1 MRTIIV
7 DHEYW
12 EEYPRSGSFIYF
24 SKDRKLLGDKT
35 VLEGKST
42 ELIDRMKNN
51 DDFVNGKPIY
61 ILIPEGHFFT
71 ADDLD
76 LPQVIQI
83 VKSDMSSLKFFMSL
97 TQEEE

>member
-7 DHEYW
+7 NHEYW

-24 SKDRKLLGDKT
+24 SKDRKLLGDKA
-35 VLEGKST
+35 VLEGKSK
-42 ELIDRMKNN
+42 ELIDRMENH
-51 DDFVNGKPIY
+51 DDFVNGKAMY

-71 ADDLD
+71 VDDLD
-76 LPQVIQI
+76 LPQVIRI
-83 VKSDMSSLKFFMSL
+83 VKSDMSSLEFFMSL

>member
-1 MRTIIV
+1 MRTIVV

-35 VLEGKST
+35 VLEGKSK
-42 ELIDRMKNN
+42 ELIDRMGGH
-51 DDFVNGKPIY
+51 DDFVNGKAMY
-61 ILIPEGHFFT
+61 ILIPEGNFFT

-83 VKSDMSSLKFFMSL
+83 VKSDMSSLEFFMSL

>member
-12 EEYPRSGSFIYF
+12 KEYPRTGSFIYF
-24 SKDRKLLGDKT
+24 SKDSKLLGDKS
-35 VLEGKST
+35 VLEGKSK

-51 DDFVNGKPIY
+51 DDFINGKAMY
-61 ILIPEGHFFT
+61 IFLPEGHFFT

-83 VKSDMSSLKFFMSL
+83 VKSDMSSLEFFMSL

>member
-7 DHEYW
+7 DYEYW

-35 VLEGKST
+35 VIEGKSK
-42 ELIDRMKNN
+42 ELIDRMENH
-51 DDFVNGKPIY
+51 DDFVNGKAMY
-61 ILIPEGHFFT
+61 ILLPEGNFFN
-71 ADDLD
+71 DENPD

-83 VKSDMSSLKFFMSL
+83 VKSDMSSLEFFMSL

>member
-35 VLEGKST
+35 ILEGKSK
-42 ELIDRMKNN
+42 ELIDRMENH
-51 DDFVNGKPIY
+51 DDFVNGKAMY

-71 ADDLD
+71 VDDLD

-83 VKSDMSSLKFFMSL
+83 VKSDMSSLEFFMSL

>member
-35 VLEGKST
+35 VLEGKSK
-42 ELIDRMKNN
+42 ELIDRMEAN
-51 DDFVNGKPIY
+51 DDFVNGKAMY
-61 ILIPEGHFFT
+61 ILLPEGNFFKT
-71 ADDLD
+71 DDLD

-83 VKSDMSSLKFFMSL
+83 VKSDMSSLEFFMSL

>member
-7 DHEYW
+7 DHKYW

-35 VLEGKST
+35 VLEGKSK
-42 ELIDRMKNN
+42 ELIDRMETY
-51 DDFVNGKPIY
+51 DDFVNGEALY
-61 ILIPEGHFFT
+61 ILLPYGNFFT

-83 VKSDMSSLKFFMSL
+83 VKSDMSSLEFFMSL

>member
-12 EEYPRSGSFIYF
+12 KECPHSGSFIYF
-24 SKDRKLLGDKT
+24 SKDRKLLGDKSI
-35 VLEGKST
+35 LEGKAK
-42 ELIDRMKNN
+42 ELIDSMEAY
-51 DDFVNGKPIY
+51 DDFVNGKVMY
-61 ILIPEGHFFT
+61 ILLPEGHFFT
-71 ADDLD
+71 TDDLD

-83 VKSDMSSLKFFMSL
+83 VKSDMSSLEFFMSL

>member
-12 EEYPRSGSFIYF
+12 KEYPRTGSFIYF
-24 SKDRKLLGDKT
+24 SKDRKLLGDKS
-35 VLEGKST
+35 VLEGKSK
-42 ELIDRMKNN
+42 EIIDRMKNN
-51 DDFVNGKPIY
+51 DDFVNGKALY

-83 VKSDMSSLKFFMSL
+83 VKSDMSSLEFFMSL

>member
-1 MRTIIV
+1 MRTIVV

-12 EEYPRSGSFIYF
+12 EEYPRRGSFIYF

-35 VLEGKST
+35 VLEGKSK
-42 ELIDRMKNN
+42 ELIDRMGNY
-51 DDFVNGKPIY
+51 DDFVNGEALY

-71 ADDLD
+71 TDDLD

-83 VKSDMSSLKFFMSL
+83 VKSDMSSLEFFMSL

>member
-1 MRTIIV
+1 MRTIVV

-35 VLEGKST
+35 VIEGKSK
-42 ELIDRMKNN
+42 ELIDRMENE
-51 DDFVNGKPIY
+51 DDFVNGEAMY
-61 ILIPEGHFFT
+61 ILLPEGNFFNT
-71 ADDLD
+71 EDPD

-83 VKSDMSSLKFFMSL
+83 VKSDTSSFEFFMSL

>member
-35 VLEGKST
+35 VL
-42 ELIDRMKNN
+42 
-51 DDFVNGKPIY
+51 
-61 ILIPEGHFFT
+61 
-71 ADDLD
+71 
-76 LPQVIQI
+76 
-83 VKSDMSSLKFFMSL
+83 
-97 TQEEE
+97 

>member
-1 MRTIIV
+1 MRTIVV

-35 VLEGKST
+35 VLEGKSK
-42 ELIDRMKNN
+42 ELIDDMETY
-51 DDFVNGKPIY
+51 DDFVNGKALY
-61 ILIPEGHFFT
+61 ILLPYGNFFT

-83 VKSDMSSLKFFMSL
+83 VKSDMSSLEFFMSL

>member
-1 MRTIIV
+1 MRTIVV
-7 DHEYW
+7 DHKYW

-35 VLEGKST
+35 VLECKSK
-42 ELIDRMKNN
+42 ELIDRMGNY
-51 DDFVNGKPIY
+51 DDFVNGEALY

-71 ADDLD
+71 TDDLD

-83 VKSDMSSLKFFMSL
+83 VKSDMSSLEFFMSL

>member
-35 VLEGKST
+35 VLEGKSK
-42 ELIDRMKNN
+42 ELIDRMETY
-51 DDFVNGKPIY
+51 DDFVNGKALY
-61 ILIPEGHFFT
+61 ILLPYGNFFT

-76 LPQVIQI
+76 LPQVVQI
-83 VKSDMSSLKFFMSL
+83 VKSDMSSLEFFMSL

>member
-7 DHEYW
+7 DYEYW

-35 VLEGKST
+35 VLEGKSK
-42 ELIDRMKNN
+42 ELIDRMGGH
-51 DDFVNGKPIY
+51 DDFVNGKAMY
-61 ILIPEGHFFT
+61 ILIPEGNFFT

-83 VKSDMSSLKFFMSL
+83 VKSDMSSLEFFMSL

>member
-1 MRTIIV
+1 MRTIAV

-35 VLEGKST
+35 VIEGKSK
-42 ELIDRMKNN
+42 ELIDRMENH
-51 DDFVNGKPIY
+51 DDFVNGKPMY
-61 ILIPEGHFFT
+61 ILIPEGNFFT

-83 VKSDMSSLKFFMSL
+83 VKSDMSSLEFFMSL
-97 TQEEE
+97 TQKEE

>member
-24 SKDRKLLGDKT
+24 SKDRKLLGDKS
-35 VLEGKST
+35 VLKGKAK
-42 ELIDRMKNN
+42 ELIDRMGTH
-51 DDFVNGKPIY
+51 DDFVNSKAMY
-61 ILIPEGHFFT
+61 ILLPEGNFFKT
-71 ADDLD
+71 DDLD

-83 VKSDMSSLKFFMSL
+83 VKSDMSSLEFFMSL
-97 TQEEE
+97 AQEEE

>member
-1 MRTIIV
+1 MRTIAV

-35 VLEGKST
+35 VIEGKSK
-42 ELIDRMKNN
+42 ELIDRMENE
-51 DDFVNGKPIY
+51 DDFVNGNAMY
-61 ILIPEGHFFT
+61 ILLPEGNFFNT
-71 ADDLD
+71 EDPD

-83 VKSDMSSLKFFMSL
+83 VKSDTSSFEFFMSL

>member
-1 MRTIIV
+1 MRTIAV

-35 VLEGKST
+35 VIEGKSK
-42 ELIDRMKNN
+42 ELIDRMENE
-51 DDFVNGKPIY
+51 DDFVSGKPMY
-61 ILIPEGHFFT
+61 ILLPEGNFFN
-71 ADDLD
+71 DEDPD

-83 VKSDMSSLKFFMSL
+83 VKSDTSSFEFFMSL

>member
-7 DHEYW
+7 DQEYW
-12 EEYPRSGSFIYF
+12 KEYPRTGSFIYF
-24 SKDRKLLGDKT
+24 SKDSKLLGDKT
-35 VLEGKST
+35 VLKGKSK

-51 DDFVNGKPIY
+51 DDFVNGKAMY

-71 ADDLD
+71 VD

-83 VKSDMSSLKFFMSL
+83 VKSDMSSLEFFMSL

>member
-1 MRTIIV
+1 MRTIAV

-24 SKDRKLLGDKT
+24 SKDRKLLGDKNII
-35 VLEGKST
+35 EGKSK
-42 ELIDRMKNN
+42 ELIDRMGNH
-51 DDFVNGKPIY
+51 DDFVNGKAMY
-61 ILIPEGHFFT
+61 ILLPEGNFFN
-71 ADDLD
+71 DENPD

-83 VKSDMSSLKFFMSL
+83 VKSNRSSLEFFMSL

>member
-35 VLEGKST
+35 VIEGKSK
-42 ELIDRMKNN
+42 ELIDRIENY

-71 ADDLD
+71 TDDLD

-83 VKSDMSSLKFFMSL
+83 VKSDMSSLEFFMSL

>member
-35 VLEGKST
+35 VLEGKSK
-42 ELIDRMKNN
+42 ELIDRMGDY
-51 DDFVNGKPIY
+51 DDFVNGEALY

-71 ADDLD
+71 TDDLD

-83 VKSDMSSLKFFMSL
+83 VKSDMSSLEFFMSL

>member
-7 DHEYW
+7 DYEYW

-35 VLEGKST
+35 VIEGKSK
-42 ELIDRMKNN
+42 ELIDRMKNH
-51 DDFVNGKPIY
+51 DDFVNGKAMY
-61 ILIPEGHFFT
+61 ILLPEGNFFN
-71 ADDLD
+71 DENPD

-83 VKSDMSSLKFFMSL
+83 VKSDMSSLEFFMSL
-97 TQEEE
+97 TQKEE

>member
-1 MRTIIV
+1 MRTIVV

-12 EEYPRSGSFIYF
+12 KEYPRSGSFIYF

-35 VLEGKST
+35 VIEGKSK
-42 ELIDRMKNN
+42 ELIDRMENH
-51 DDFVNGKPIY
+51 DDFVSNKPMY
-61 ILIPEGHFFT
+61 ILLSEGNFFNT
-71 ADDLD
+71 EDPD

-83 VKSDMSSLKFFMSL
+83 VKSDTSSLEFFMSL

>member
-1 MRTIIV
+1 MHTIIV
-7 DHEYW
+7 AREYW
-12 EEYPRSGSFIYF
+12 EEYPRRGSFIYF

-35 VLEGKST
+35 VLEGKSK
-42 ELIDRMKNN
+42 ELIDRMGSY
-51 DDFVNGKPIY
+51 DDFVNGKAMY
-61 ILIPEGHFFT
+61 IWIQEGNFFT

-83 VKSDMSSLKFFMSL
+83 VKSDMSSLEFFMSL

>member
-1 MRTIIV
+1 MRTIDV

-35 VLEGKST
+35 VIEGKSK
-42 ELIDRMKNN
+42 ELIDRMCGY
-51 DDFVNGKPIY
+51 DDFVNGKPMY

-71 ADDLD
+71 VDDLD

-83 VKSDMSSLKFFMSL
+83 VKSDMSSLEFFMSL

>member
-1 MRTIIV
+1 MRTIVV

-35 VLEGKST
+35 VIEGKSK
-42 ELIDRMKNN
+42 ELIDHMENH
-51 DDFVNGKPIY
+51 DDFVNGNAMY
-61 ILIPEGHFFT
+61 ILLPEGNFFNDE
-71 ADDLD
+71 APD

-83 VKSDMSSLKFFMSL
+83 VKSDTSSFEFFMSL